1 VSAKRGDRAAPP
13 PRPGGF
19 TIRFA
24 TNDAAKGWEE
34 LCRQTP
40 SNLRTAYDAIEST
53 PCPDPSTSRRHQL
66 KGSLSSDTHAG
77 QELPQWQYEVT
88 AGGRIW
94 YLVDVAK
101 RICWIKFAST
111 SHPKLTD

>member
-1 VSAKRGDRAAPP
+1 MSAKRGDRAAPP
-13 PRPGGF
+13 PHLGGY

-34 LCRQTP
+34 LCRQAP
-40 SNLRTAYDAIEST
+40 SNVRTAFDAIEST
-53 PCPDPSTSRRHQL
+53 PRPNPPTSRQHQL
-66 KGSLSSDTHAG
+66 RGSLSTDVHAG
-77 QELPQWQYEVT
+77 QDLPQWQYEVT
-88 AGGRIW
+88 GGGRVW
-94 YLVDVAK
+94 YLVDEVK